1 MRGQP
6 GELDSYRGEGGT
18 VYPFYTANEQ
28 SFDDDDTPPPTPM
41 WSNLPPPAPPETAS
55 RWKAVRKQISVAGR
69 FWSAGQDRAEEA
81 AVSALSELLQ
91 GLVAQGAL
99 SLERRLVEHRD
110 TPPGAVWP
118 HGWPPRYTQRVL
130 QLPLTEAP
138 HPFLAPPAAAAA
150 RALAASPRR
159 SRPACRPLSRRDAS
173 TARRPPS
180 RRQASVLDLVAD
192 LSAGALPPLQY
203 VAGLLHAAKASLAQ
217 ARRRRRL
224 SAAPRQ

>member
-138 HPFLAPPAAAAA
+138 HPFLAPPPPAPWPPHPAALDPPADHSPAATHPPPAA
-150 RALAASPRR
+150 RP
-159 SRPACRPLSRRDAS
+159 PAG
-173 TARRPPS
+173 RRPSSTSS
-180 RRQASVLDLVAD
+180 RT
-192 LSAGALPPLQY
+192 
-203 VAGLLHAAKASLAQ
+203 
-217 ARRRRRL
+217 
-224 SAAPRQ
+224 

>member
-118 HGWPPRYTQRVL
+118 HGWPPRYTQRRHLATVFSASNYAGKTLNKGAYALLGATGSRLSDPALRLRFVSFDAEELPRLRVSQRRHQLVASAVL
-130 QLPLTEAP
+130 AQRDEL
-138 HPFLAPPAAAAA
+138 
-150 RALAASPRR
+150 LAAY
-159 SRPACRPLSRRDAS
+159 
-173 TARRPPS
+173 
-180 RRQASVLDLVAD
+180 QAAD
-192 LSAGALPPLQY
+192 CHP
-203 VAGLLHAAKASLAQ
+203 
-217 ARRRRRL
+217 
-224 SAAPRQ
+224 